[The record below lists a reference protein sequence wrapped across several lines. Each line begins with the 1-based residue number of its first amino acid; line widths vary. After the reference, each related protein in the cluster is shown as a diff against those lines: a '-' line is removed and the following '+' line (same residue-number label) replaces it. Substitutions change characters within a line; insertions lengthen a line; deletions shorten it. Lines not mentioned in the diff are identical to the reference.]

1 MLETETMPDKKTKKM
16 TEIMTDTRT
25 DTMTETMKKIETKKW
40 TTKMRM
46 ILSLSGT
53 QTSAVKKMNQRG
65 REKCKRDKFKDS

>member
-53 QTSAVKKMNQRG
+53 QTSAVQKNESKRKRKM
-65 REKCKRDKFKDS
+65 